1 MKYGLLRPIH
11 PFPARMAPSIVQR
24 RLKSQKTMR
33 VLDPMAGSGTTVVAA
48 RLYGHRAIGFDTDPL
63 ALLIATAWS
72 SDVKAERLRRLAEHV
87 LRDAGRLYRNLSLAS
102 AYPKKADPETRAFIR
117 FWFDPTNRRQ
127 LTALSDVILQ
137 VRDSRERAF
146 LWCSFSRLIVTKE
159 AGASLARDVSH
170 SRPHRAFTIAPIRP
184 FSRFL
189 SAAESILRASQLSSR
204 KKLHSAIVR
213 YADARNLPLADES
226 VDLVIT
232 SPPYL
237 NAIDY
242 LRGHKLSLVWMG
254 HRVKDI
260 RTLRSQNIGTE
271 CLMRTAVDNEH
282 IQFALKAMG
291 DLKKLPERSKGMLS
305 RYAHDMDFV
314 LAEVSRVLKQ
324 TGEAVIV
331 VGNSTIRGVFVKN
344 SRALAY
350 LGKVNGLSLSSTRRR
365 QLLENRRY
373 LPPPEKR
380 ISGKLLRSRMG
391 EEVVLRFQ
399 KTRVAG
405 LKAKGYRPIDRWR
418 GLNSA
423 GTRPKHPNVSSR

>member
-1 MKYGLLRPIH
+1 
-11 PFPARMAPSIVQR
+11 
-24 RLKSQKTMR
+24 
-33 VLDPMAGSGTTVVAA
+33 
-48 RLYGHRAIGFDTDPL
+48 
-63 ALLIATAWS
+63 
-72 SDVKAERLRRLAEHV
+72 
-87 LRDAGRLYRNLSLAS
+87 
-102 AYPKKADPETRAFIR
+102 
-117 FWFDPTNRRQ
+117 
-127 LTALSDVILQ
+127 
-137 VRDSRERAF
+137 
-146 LWCSFSRLIVTKE
+146 
-159 AGASLARDVSH
+159 
-170 SRPHRAFTIAPIRP
+170 
-184 FSRFL
+184 
-189 SAAESILRASQLSSR
+189 
-204 KKLHSAIVR
+204 VR

-260 RTLRSQNIGTE
+260 RTLRSQSIGTE
-271 CLMRTAVDNEH
+271 RLMRTAVDNEH

-373 LPPPEKR
+373 LPPPGKR

-391 EEVVLRFQ
+391 EEVVLRFR
-399 KTRVAG
+399 KTRVAE
-405 LKAKGYRPIDRWR
+405 LKAKDYRPIDRWR

-423 GTRPKHPNVSSR
+423 GTRPKHLNISSR